1 MMLLQLLISFLK
13 IGAFSFGGGYA
24 ALPLIQNEVVN
35 IHQWISMTEFTNL
48 VTISQM
54 TPGPIAINTATFV
67 GMKVSGV
74 FGAIVATLGCV
85 LPSCIIVTML
95 AWLYLKYRQLDTLQS
110 VLKTLRPAVV
120 AMIAAA
126 GVSMMITSFWGD
138 VISIETTKI
147 SAICR
152 FGICIYLLAKK
163 EMSPVLVMSIAG
175 VLNLIQNLIMQT
187 LV

>member
-147 SAICR
+147 SAISL
-152 FGICIYLLAKK
+152 FGISIYLLAKK

>member
-1 MMLLQLLISFLK
+1 MLLQLLISFLK

-74 FGAIVATLGCV
+74 LGAIVTTLGCV

-95 AWLYLKYRQLDTLQS
+95 AWLYLKYRQLDTLQC

-126 GVSMMITSFWGD
+126 GVSMMMTSFWGD
-138 VISIETTKI
+138 VISIETTRI
-147 SAICR
+147 SAICF
-152 FGICIYLLAKK
+152 FGISIYLLAKK
-163 EMSPVLVMSIAG
+163 EMNPILVMSIAG
-175 VLNLIQNLIMQT
+175 VLNLIQNLIMQAF
-187 LV
+187 V